1 MHASRASSRH
11 QSTCV
16 PSYPRK
22 MTTDGKDED
31 DFAVMIK
38 ERAHGLIGAET
49 RCVTRDGRVF
59 IGTLRCVDKQ
69 KNIILSNAREY
80 ANEEEEEARR
90 TINMI
95 LLSKEE
101 RVRCEYAEDSVVV
114 RALEGLSVT

>member
-1 MHASRASSRH
+1 
-11 QSTCV
+11 
-16 PSYPRK
+16 
-22 MTTDGKDED
+22 MTTTED
-31 DFAVMIK
+31 DDAVMMTK
-38 ERAHGLIGAET
+38 ERARGLIGAET

-80 ANEEEEEARR
+80 ANEDMEEGDEARR